1 MPAISVLIKPSSGM
15 CNLQCDYCFYCDETE
30 KRLQASYGFMSEETL
45 KNVIRKTIL
54 RAEGMISYVFQGGEP
69 TLRGLVFYK
78 KVIEYEHQYNRH
90 HIQVNNALQTN
101 GYLLNDEWCQFLKD
115 NNFLVGLSIDGIPET
130 HNLYRHTKNGEPTYD
145 QVLKSIDYL
154 QKYNVDFNI
163 LTVVNQK
170 VASSIDAIY
179 AYYRK
184 KGWHYQQ
191 YIACLDPLNEPHGQ
205 NPYAVT
211 PQQYGEF
218 LISLFRLWYKD
229 WKNGCAPYI
238 RQFENYIG
246 ILLGYRPES
255 CDQCGICNIQNV
267 VEADGSVYPCD
278 FYVLDSYYLGNFNQ
292 DQLDDIDRRR
302 KKTDFISRSQKL
314 KPSCIQCQY
323 HYICRGGCQRNR
335 DFDSTLGLY
344 ENYFC
349 ESYRMFFDACLGDMR
364 TVAECIRSRS

>member
-1 MPAISVLIKPSSGM
+1 M
-15 CNLQCDYCFYCDETE
+15 
-30 KRLQASYGFMSEETL
+30 
-45 KNVIRKTIL
+45 
-54 RAEGMISYVFQGGEP
+54 
-69 TLRGLVFYK
+69 
-78 KVIEYEHQYNRH
+78 
-90 HIQVNNALQTN
+90 
-101 GYLLNDEWCQFLKD
+101 
-115 NNFLVGLSIDGIPET
+115 
-130 HNLYRHTKNGEPTYD
+130 
-145 QVLKSIDYL
+145 
-154 QKYNVDFNI
+154 
-163 LTVVNQK
+163 
-170 VASSIDAIY
+170 
-179 AYYRK
+179 
-184 KGWHYQQ
+184 
-191 YIACLDPLNEPHGQ
+191 
-205 NPYAVT
+205 
-211 PQQYGEF
+211 
-218 LISLFRLWYKD
+218 ISLFRLWYKD

-364 TVAECIRSRS
+364 TVAEYIRSHS